1 MTYCRVS
8 FSRTS
13 YQRMVTGMRATTGDK
28 ISLIGGTLG
37 LFTGISFVSA
47 VEIIFWIGKALAQNL
62 SGREVPLKSIKIV
75 G

>member
-1 MTYCRVS
+1 
-8 FSRTS
+8 
-13 YQRMVTGMRATTGDK
+13 MRATTGDK

-47 VEIIFWIGKALAQNL
+47 VEIIFWIGKALVQKV
-62 SGREVPLKSIKIV
+62 SSREVPRKPIKIV